1 MSPPQTSIPNAHGRL
16 PAGFSH
22 EAHTRP
28 PRGQHPREERGE
40 TPRLQAPRHFVDF
53 HTHSTA
59 SDGGL
64 PPAEVIRLADQ
75 ARLAAIAL
83 TDHDTL
89 DGLDDA
95 RRSARQYPDLVFV
108 PGVEVS
114 AQFPRGTLHMLGLG
128 IDGDSD
134 ALRTTLETLQ
144 AARAD
149 RNPRMLKR
157 LGELGMPLDM
167 EEVLAAAGPAP
178 AGQRHVVGRA
188 HIAEAMRRKGYVSD
202 LRQAFARWIGQ
213 GKPAYLDKER
223 LSPAQAID
231 AIRRAG
237 GLAVLAHP
245 VHLQLDNRL
254 QLERVV
260 REMAHHGLDGIE
272 AYHSDHSD
280 AFTRACL
287 DLARRLGLA
296 VTGGSDFHGPPKPH
310 VHLGRPRVPLAALG
324 QAARQMIDRCR

>member
-1 MSPPQTSIPNAHGRL
+1 MSSRHRTNPKAHGRL
-16 PAGFSH
+16 SVDPAPD
-22 EAHTRP
+22 AHHRP
-28 PRGQHPREERGE
+28 PGDQDLREERGE
-40 TPRLQAPRHFVDF
+40 TPRLQAPRRFVDL

-64 PPAEVIRLADQ
+64 DPAEVIRLADQ
-75 ARLAAIAL
+75 ARLGAVAL
-83 TDHDTL
+83 TDHDTV
-89 DGLDDA
+89 DGLDEA
-95 RRSARQYPDLVFV
+95 RRAATQCPNLVFV
-108 PGVEVS
+108 PGIEIS
-114 AQFPRGTLHMLGLG
+114 ACFPRGTLHLLGLG
-128 IDGDSD
+128 IDPASD
-134 ALRTTLETLQ
+134 TLSAALETLQ
-144 AARAD
+144 AARAE

-167 EEVLAAAGPAP
+167 EDVLAAAGPAP
-178 AGQRHVVGRA
+178 AGQRHVVSRA

-213 GKPAYLDKER
+213 GKPAYFDKER
-223 LSPAQAID
+223 LAPAQAIG

-237 GLAVLAHP
+237 GLAILAHP

-260 REMAHHGLDGIE
+260 RDLAGHGLDGIE
-272 AYHSDHSD
+272 VYHSDHSD
-280 AFTRACL
+280 ALTRICL

-310 VHLGRPRVPLAALG
+310 VRLGHPRVPLAALG
-324 QAARQMIDRCR
+324 QAVHQLIRRP